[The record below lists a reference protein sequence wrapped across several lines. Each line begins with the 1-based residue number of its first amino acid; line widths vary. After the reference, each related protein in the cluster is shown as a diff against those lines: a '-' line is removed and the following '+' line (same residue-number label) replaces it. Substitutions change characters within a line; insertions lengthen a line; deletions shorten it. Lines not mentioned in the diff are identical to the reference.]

1 VDQETIN
8 GLADLIAQK
17 LPIPVWWLIA
27 IQAALT
33 LLAAGVGAFFG
44 EYLRIRGRNLA
55 TKADFNSLSA
65 QLQANTET
73 VEKIKSNVAQ
83 RDWEKREWVTLRRIK
98 LERLL
103 ERMHECEAF
112 LERHRSACIHGNVLN
127 EGYPVGEI
135 ETLGTLYFP
144 ELENEIYEFAQCFR
158 TRIATGLRLVQEL
171 IDARDDAA
179 ATQNLLSKYSG
190 KFSGADLPQAIID
203 LQKASRRLLLEI
215 AELTP
220 KSA

>member
-1 VDQETIN
+1 MGSNPIGLTNRGSVSSCLSSGYAVDQETIN

-83 RDWEKREWVTLRRIK
+83 RDW
-98 LERLL
+98 
-103 ERMHECEAF
+103 
-112 LERHRSACIHGNVLN
+112 
-127 EGYPVGEI
+127 
-135 ETLGTLYFP
+135 
-144 ELENEIYEFAQCFR
+144 
-158 TRIATGLRLVQEL
+158 
-171 IDARDDAA
+171 
-179 ATQNLLSKYSG
+179 
-190 KFSGADLPQAIID
+190 
-203 LQKASRRLLLEI
+203 
-215 AELTP
+215 
-220 KSA
+220 